1 MNTTDN
7 NSDKT
12 RMIELTDSTV
22 LNDNAYLNKDNDN
35 TVMQQETGTQPE
47 APARKAKAAKK
58 SSINSTHFAAA
69 GIGAVAGAAAT
80 AAATASADT
89 HAATLD
95 LDNATSATGHDDIG
109 SDARNAGFGN
119 WLDKDITDTDSAVEV
134 TIDPET
140 GAQSTTVHP
149 DSINININVNN
160 PAATTGTQ
168 SPLEVSGPN
177 PAEAVHQAGID
188 LHNSAA
194 AYEPEPV
201 IAEPAEQ
208 PGAGTQ
214 ASAMPQ
220 DLSVSSAGN
229 VNDSMS
235 FSQAFAA
242 ARAEVGPGG
251 SFTWHGQVYGTYYQ
265 NEWDAMTPQQ
275 QQEFQMAAIDNHSA
289 ANNTVEDPLYASKPT
304 EAVEYDQPQ
313 YVDNYDDEVHVIN
326 MGEIEGDNDTSYQVA
341 QFEVNGNTALVID
354 TDQDM
359 IYDVMHIDLNQDGEV
374 TPDELY
380 DITDQQLSTNDVA
393 QQLMIQ
399 ESQEQAFD
407 INGSTYSDFDN
418 NVDVSGFDA

>member
-89 HAATLD
+89 HAASLD

-214 ASAMPQ
+214 ASAMPH

-326 MGEIEGDNDTSYQVA
+326 MGEIEGDNDTSYQIA

>member
-1 MNTTDN
+1 MNSTDN

-35 TVMQQETGTQPE
+35 TVMKQETGTQPE

-89 HAATLD
+89 HAASLD
-95 LDNATSATGHDDIG
+95 LDNAASATGHDDIG

-201 IAEPAEQ
+201 IAEQ

-289 ANNTVEDPLYASKPT
+289 ANNTVEEPLYASKPT